1 MVQGFPVFLAL
12 RVGLGF
18 PAGLG
23 SPVLQAVLLEASA
36 VRVGLR
42 EEVLL
47 SAVLLSAGLLEFLAA
62 AVLLP
67 AGLPADR
74 VGLREEALLPAVLL
88 VLPVWGL
95 FRRRL

>member
-1 MVQGFPVFLAL
+1 MFRAL

-18 PAGLG
+18 P
-23 SPVLQAVLLEASA
+23 VLQ
-36 VRVGLR
+36 
-42 EEVLL
+42 
-47 SAVLLSAGLLEFLAA
+47 AVLLSAGLLEFLAA

-74 VGLREEALLPAVLL
+74 VVLRAEALLSAVLL
-88 VLPVWGL
+88 VLPAGGL